1 MKWLGSHRSFVV
13 ETFFTNSG
21 SITSTQRLFRTHFKL
36 GRHDPVPSRNTILL
50 WIKNFR
56 KKWICTKTTIDR
68 PTSDFHNS
76 RKCNGS
82 KIVSSTISTT
92 FCEKT
97 RSCFED
103 LRNQRKKNSSQRTA
117 NASVQDYV
125 GTRTKRK

>member
-1 MKWLGSHRSFVV
+1 MKWLSSRRSFVV

-21 SITSTQRLFRTHFKL
+21 LITATQRLFRTHFKL

-50 WIKNFR
+50 WIKNFG
-56 KKWICTKTTIDR
+56 KKWIRTKTMINR

-82 KIVSSTISTT
+82 KSVSSTISTM
-92 FCEKT
+92 FFEKT

-117 NASVQDYV
+117 DASVQNYV
-125 GTRTKRK
+125 GTRTKQK